1 MLVWRKRGHIVAESV
16 VCSMNE
22 SHPSEL
28 LIRQRLL
35 ALTRMLPSARN
46 GDVNAIHQARV
57 ATRRVRAALP
67 IVTRG
72 SKGRKL
78 TKVVSR
84 LTRALGGV
92 REHDVALLTLD
103 ELASDAS
110 VSREGIDLLRTI
122 LREERERLFADMAL
136 EIERVNLEKLQRK
149 ALAAAHHKVDAQG
162 PALSDAKRL
171 RAVIKRSIRR
181 ALALQAAIDNA
192 GGIYLPDRLH
202 QVRIAVKKLRY
213 VLEVARD
220 LSRSRAS
227 ARIRT
232 LKTVQDLLG
241 HMHDLEMLIMRIRA
255 LQGSDRAPTLRVS
268 AELDRLVRR
277 LETECRQ
284 LHVRYM
290 GFKKKLLE
298 LCDYVT
304 SADDRPASAA

>member
-1 MLVWRKRGHIVAESV
+1 
-16 VCSMNE
+16 
-22 SHPSEL
+22 
-28 LIRQRLL
+28 
-35 ALTRMLPSARN
+35 MLPSARN

-136 EIERVNLEKLQRK
+136 EIERVDLEKLQRK

>member
-1 MLVWRKRGHIVAESV
+1 
-16 VCSMNE
+16 MNE

-28 LIRQRLL
+28 LIRQRLSV
-35 ALTRMLPSARN
+35 LTRTLPSALN
-46 GDVNAIHQARV
+46 GDVVAIHQARV
-57 ATRRVRAALP
+57 ATRRVRAALS

-72 SKGRKL
+72 SKSRKL

-84 LTRALGGV
+84 LTRTLGRV
-92 REHDVALLTLD
+92 RELDVAILSLD
-103 ELASDAS
+103 ELASDVS
-110 VSREGIDLLRTI
+110 VPREGLDLLRAI
-122 LREERERLFADMAL
+122 LKEERERLCAEMAL
-136 EIERVNLEKLQRK
+136 GIEHVNLERLQRK
-149 ALAAAHHKVDAQG
+149 ALAAVQRLVDEHE
-162 PALSDAKRL
+162 SDVSDLKRL
-171 RAVIKRSIRR
+171 KAVTKRSVRR
-181 ALALQAAIDNA
+181 GLALRAAIDNA

-213 VLEVARD
+213 VLEIARD

-232 LKTVQDLLG
+232 LRSVQDLLG
-241 HMHDLEMLIMRIRA
+241 RMHDLEMLIMRIRA
-255 LQGSDRAPTLRVS
+255 LQGSDRAPTLKVS

-304 SADDRPASAA
+304 SADDRQPASAA

>member
-1 MLVWRKRGHIVAESV
+1 
-16 VCSMNE
+16 MNE

>member
-1 MLVWRKRGHIVAESV
+1 
-16 VCSMNE
+16 
-22 SHPSEL
+22 
-28 LIRQRLL
+28 
-35 ALTRMLPSARN
+35 
-46 GDVNAIHQARV
+46 
-57 ATRRVRAALP
+57 
-67 IVTRG
+67 
-72 SKGRKL
+72 
-78 TKVVSR
+78 

>member
-1 MLVWRKRGHIVAESV
+1 
-16 VCSMNE
+16 MNE

-28 LIRQRLL
+28 LIRQRLSV
-35 ALTRMLPSARN
+35 LTRTLPSALN
-46 GDVNAIHQARV
+46 GDVVAIHQARV
-57 ATRRVRAALP
+57 ATRRVRAALS

-84 LTRALGGV
+84 LTRTLGRV
-92 REHDVALLTLD
+92 RELDVAILSLD
-103 ELASDAS
+103 ELASDVS
-110 VSREGIDLLRTI
+110 VPREGLDLLRAI
-122 LREERERLFADMAL
+122 LKEERERLCAEMAL
-136 EIERVNLEKLQRK
+136 GIEHVNLERLQRK
-149 ALAAAHHKVDAQG
+149 ALAAVQRLVDEHEADV
-162 PALSDAKRL
+162 SDLKRL
-171 RAVIKRSIRR
+171 KAVTKRSVRR
-181 ALALQAAIDNA
+181 GLALRAAIDNA

-213 VLEVARD
+213 VLEIARD

-232 LKTVQDLLG
+232 LRSVQDLLG
-241 HMHDLEMLIMRIRA
+241 RMHDLEMLIMRIRA
-255 LQGSDRAPTLRVS
+255 LQGSDRAPTLKVS

-304 SADDRPASAA
+304 SADDRQPASAA

>member
-1 MLVWRKRGHIVAESV
+1 
-16 VCSMNE
+16 MNE

-35 ALTRMLPSARN
+35 ALTRTLPSARN
-46 GDVNAIHQARV
+46 GDVTAIHQARV

-72 SKGRKL
+72 AKGRKL

-149 ALAAAHHKVDAQG
+149 ALAAAHRKVDAHA
-162 PALSDAKRL
+162 PALADAKRL
-171 RAVIKRSIRR
+171 RAVIKRSVRR

-202 QVRIAVKKLRY
+202 QVRIAIKKLRY

-241 HMHDLEMLIMRIRA
+241 HMHDLETLIMRIRA

>member
-1 MLVWRKRGHIVAESV
+1 MTD
-16 VCSMNE
+16 

-28 LIRQRLL
+28 LIRQRLAAL
-35 ALTRMLPSARN
+35 ARTLPSASG

-72 SKGRKL
+72 SRRRKL
-78 TKVVSR
+78 KTSFTR

-92 REHDVALLTLD
+92 RELDVAILTLD
-103 ELASDAS
+103 ELASDPS
-110 VSREGIDLLRTI
+110 VPKEGLEQLRVI
-122 LREERERLFADMAL
+122 LQEERQRLYAEMNGILQHVDL
-136 EIERVNLEKLQRK
+136 DRLQRK
-149 ALAAAHHKVDAQG
+149 TVAAAERAAEQDSEQ
-162 PALSDAKRL
+162 SDLKRL
-171 RAVIKRSIRR
+171 RSVVKRAGRR
-181 ALALQAAIDNA
+181 AIALQVAIENA
-192 GGIYLPDRLH
+192 GNIYLADRLH

-213 VLEVARD
+213 VLEIARE

-227 ARIRT
+227 ARIRM
-232 LKTVQDLLG
+232 LKNAQDLLG
-241 HMHDLEMLIMRIRA
+241 RMHDLEVLIMRIRA
-255 LQGSDRAPTLRVS
+255 LQGSDRAPTLKVS
-268 AELDRLVRR
+268 ADLDRLVRR

-304 SADDRPASAA
+304 AADDRQPASAA